1 MIKRILKI
9 WFIIAMYELS
19 KYITN
24 ELIVKLQSE
33 DDIDTAPKDSL
44 LERAINTILTI
55 WQVGINLYSKEA
67 IINMIGTHKMKCNV
81 IADAMPDYDSNSIAQ
96 YGIQATLPKPQGQ
109 NSSKV
114 EDVVI
119 KLERTNKRYAQ
130 MLREIEFINQSQQ
143 KLGHVDFVF

>member
-1 MIKRILKI
+1 M
-9 WFIIAMYELS
+9 
-19 KYITN
+19 
-24 ELIVKLQSE
+24 
-33 DDIDTAPKDSL
+33 
-44 LERAINTILTI
+44 
-55 WQVGINLYSKEA
+55 YSKEA

-81 IADAMPDYDSNSIAQ
+81 IADVMPDYDSNSIAQ

-143 KLGHVDFVF
+143 KLGHVDFCFLELLKKGYKRDDVIKNLPNSKLNRNNFLARRDELAEKIYLLQ